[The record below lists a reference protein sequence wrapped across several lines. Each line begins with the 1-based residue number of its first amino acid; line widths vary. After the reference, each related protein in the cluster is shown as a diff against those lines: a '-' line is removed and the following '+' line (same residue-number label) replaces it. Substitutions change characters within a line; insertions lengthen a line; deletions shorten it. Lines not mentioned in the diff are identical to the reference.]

1 MCYSL
6 LYFLKYVAAQPRR
19 KPTLRLVLAVA
30 LGRADL
36 LEGVLSWLSAKEK
49 LSQERLFQAGSW
61 SRRERSTSA
70 TNLKVWKLL
79 RAGSRN
85 ITEGFRANGRKSFSV
100 CKAGIHPFLYKKFY
114 FSCRFFAKLS
124 CCVSYRKFPKTGHCL
139 GHYCFCFYWSG
150 LKFSLV

>member
-1 MCYSL
+1 MLTPWTPDSYPFYFHGWCTCSTCSLSAVCYSL

-70 TNLKVWKLL
+70 MNLKVWKLL

-114 FSCRFFAKLS
+114 FSCRFLQN
-124 CCVSYRKFPKTGHCL
+124 
-139 GHYCFCFYWSG
+139 
-150 LKFSLV
+150 